1 MAVESERRKICFF
14 FFHLFERKIAKKVK
28 IDAFGDCKAQL
39 FFFLMLI
46 IAEWMLSKL
55 RINIEFFYKF

>member
-14 FFHLFERKIAKKVK
+14 FFHLFERKIAKKAK

-55 RINIEFFYKF
+55 RINIGFFYKF

>member
-39 FFFLMLI
+39 FFFNANNRGMD
-46 IAEWMLSKL
+46 AK
-55 RINIEFFYKF
+55 